1 MIMIVVMRVDG
12 STVVA
17 ETEVVCD
24 CFHAQLSKDVKTNK
38 LSDRFLLS
46 RCSFL
51 GDGIRNPLP
60 GFNILAPTW

>member
-1 MIMIVVMRVDG
+1 MIMIVVMRIDG

-24 CFHAQLSKDVKTNK
+24 CFHAQLPEDVKTNE
-38 LSDRFLLS
+38 LSDRFSFS

-51 GDGIRNPLP
+51 GNRRRTPP
-60 GFNILAPTW
+60 QP